1 MSFEHPFLAERIA
14 DAMQSL
20 GGFAEHLPPLIQDS
34 GEQLGRCL
42 VQGNKI
48 HVAGSDAM
56 HWLAELFA
64 SNLVHSHA
72 LTRPSLPVLALDGRH
87 PQHCARELQLWSTRN
102 DALIVLSSNDAS
114 LPESLLEI
122 AQQRGMFSL
131 VIGAIDDSLYQQS
144 WPETIFLPVDYTAI
158 TRMHEMTLFILNCLG
173 DIIDAQLFGEHP

>member
-1 MSFEHPFLAERIA
+1 MSLDNPFLAERIA

-48 HVAGSDAM
+48 HIAGSDAL
-56 HWLAELFA
+56 HWLAGLFS

-72 LTRPSLPVLALDGRH
+72 LTRPSLPVLALDGRNTA
-87 PQHCARELQLWSTRN
+87 QCARELQLWGVKG
-102 DALIVLSSNDAS
+102 DALIVLGNNDAT
-114 LPESLLEI
+114 LPEALLSV

-144 WPETIFLPVDYTAI
+144 WPETIFLPVDYTTI